1 MSSWHALST
10 NLPAGQV
17 PRGKYFA
24 ENEEKRCSLLRVLT
38 VELPTNFVARLSQIL
53 AVLTALHGAKRY
65 FREQKNA
72 LYTRINITKKQT
84 INDDNNNKRQER

>member
-65 FREQKNA
+65 FREQKTPSIRA
-72 LYTRINITKKQT
+72 
-84 INDDNNNKRQER
+84 